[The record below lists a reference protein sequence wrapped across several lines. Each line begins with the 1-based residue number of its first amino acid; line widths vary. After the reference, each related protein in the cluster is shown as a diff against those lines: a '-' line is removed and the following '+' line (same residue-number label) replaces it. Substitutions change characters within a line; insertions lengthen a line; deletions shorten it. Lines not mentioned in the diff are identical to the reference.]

1 MSKSLTAVVNALKSS
16 GAIPDVI
23 PRSFTPSINFNV
35 IWPSKGHETTI
46 GETLS
51 KESTQEEPEIKVLD
65 VDGAGASDA
74 NATYTMVMTDPDA
87 PSRQDPKWGQ
97 FRHWVLPGLKLPA
110 SVNAQAQKTK
120 LAATPYMGP
129 APPPGSGLH
138 RYIFLLFQEPTGGL
152 SLPSDATE
160 SSGEE
165 KSRPKWNAM
174 TFAEKNN
181 LKLVG
186 ANFFQTEV
194 KE

>member
-1 MSKSLTAVVNALKSS
+1 MSKSVTAVVNALKSS

-23 PRSFTPSINFNV
+23 PQSFTPSINFNV
-35 IWPSKGHETTI
+35 FWPSKGKEATI
-46 GETLS
+46 GEALS
-51 KESTQEEPEIKVLD
+51 KESTQEEPEIKVLPT
-65 VDGAGASDA
+65 DGPGGTDA

-110 SVNAQAQKTK
+110 GGSLQAQKTK
-120 LAATPYMGP
+120 PAATPYMGP
-129 APPPGSGLH
+129 APPPGSGFH
-138 RYIFLLFQEPTGGL
+138 RYIFLLFQEPAGGL
-152 SLPSDATE
+152 SLPTDATE
-160 SSGEE
+160 SSGGE

-174 TFAEKNN
+174 TFAERNQ

-186 ANFFQTEV
+186 ATFFQTEV